1 MSTRNVKITII
12 AGSPNKVSRLNG
24 LTQFVEENL
33 RASGNVQVNWVRAV
47 ELPPEDLIY
56 ARFDSPDVREANGK
70 VEEADAVVVASPVY
84 KASYTGVL
92 KTYLDL
98 LPQKALEG
106 KIVLPLFIGGTISHL
121 LAIDYAL
128 KPVLAA
134 LGARHVLGGVF
145 AVDGWVT
152 KSDQG
157 GYELTEELKAR
168 LEDSVAELI
177 REIAWRVRRTEE
189 PAGEAVK

>member
-1 MSTRNVKITII
+1 MATRNAKITII
-12 AGSPNKVSRLNG
+12 AGSPAKVSRLNG
-24 LTQFVEENL
+24 LTQFAEEKL
-33 RASGNVQVNWVRAV
+33 QAAGFARPESVRVN

-56 ARFDSPDVREANGK
+56 ARFDSPDVGEANRK
-70 VEEADAVVVASPVY
+70 VDEADAVIVASPVY

-121 LAIDYAL
+121 LSIDYAM
-128 KPVLAA
+128 KPVLSA

-145 AVDGWVT
+145 AVDSWVAKT
-152 KSDQG
+152 DQG
-157 GYELTEELKAR
+157 GYDLSEELKAR
-168 LEDSVAELI
+168 LDAAVDELI
-177 REIAWRVRRTEE
+177 RELEWRNAKIQATF
-189 PAGEAVK
+189 